1 MTNFTLKLT
10 FNGENRFGVS
20 RIRGMC
26 QTRGLVVAF
35 FRDVNIE
42 KQKRGEN
49 EGWRNGSRTHCFA
62 IHTILTEKGAA
73 I

>member
-42 KQKRGEN
+42 KQKRGE
-49 EGWRNGSRTHCFA
+49 
-62 IHTILTEKGAA
+62 KGDFNVRSEHGDKRHKVTV
-73 I
+73 